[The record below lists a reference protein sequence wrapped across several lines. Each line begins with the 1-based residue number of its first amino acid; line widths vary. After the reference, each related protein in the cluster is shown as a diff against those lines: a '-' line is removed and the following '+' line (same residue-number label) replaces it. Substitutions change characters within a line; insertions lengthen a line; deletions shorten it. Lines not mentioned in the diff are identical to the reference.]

1 MTTRSTVDARDYDD
15 MPHSTTRVSRQPHTH
30 TQMSPHT
37 APVGLTRSIYWYF
50 VVIAVACAWY
60 VRAFTGRIGRRHRL
74 CGAAHLA
81 VLSWRAFRSHDAD
94 VGVAI
99 ARLEDAAL
107 AVSGCILTASAYGD
121 FAEAHARAK
130 PNKASGTLHAKATV
144 TGDEMLEHLFYQIVN
159 AVQIAY
165 LWHCDSEFFR
175 SAGFAWRCAACAVA
189 TSPWLFRARFPVNS
203 FSANYSEG
211 ALDFEST
218 LYRLKKWQYVLY
230 KTVILHG
237 LNVSM
242 IFAEDDDAYAL
253 VRSSGFRAFWLCL
266 NAAYVLEFF
275 LQTLVK
281 RRYIHQRTMLAL
293 NQALMAISTYAV
305 ILVLRA
311 VVISAAATCVVLNF
325 KNRKREMQNVAWA
338 IFVARALEISVEFDE

>member
-1 MTTRSTVDARDYDD
+1 MRAIVTIASGPPSRTATAGLSKD
-15 MPHSTTRVSRQPHTH
+15 MAPHE
-30 TQMSPHT
+30 
-37 APVGLTRSIYWYF
+37 APVGLERSIYWYF
-50 VVIAVACAWY
+50 AVIAVACAWY
-60 VRAFTGRIGRRHRL
+60 VRAFTGRVGRRHRM
-74 CGAAHLA
+74 CGAVHMF
-81 VLSWRAFRSHDAD
+81 VLCWRAFRIHDAN
-94 VGVAI
+94 VGVRI
-99 ARLEDAAL
+99 AVLEDFAL
-107 AVSGCILTASAYGD
+107 AVSGCVLTVSAYGD
-121 FAEAHARAK
+121 FAKAHARAK

-144 TGDEMLEHLFYQIVN
+144 KGEEMLEHLFYQIVN

-165 LWHCDSEFFR
+165 LWHCNSDVFR
-175 SAGFAWRCAACAVA
+175 RAGFAWRCAACALA
-189 TSPWLFRARFPVNS
+189 TAPWLFRSRFPVHS
-203 FSANYSEG
+203 FSANYASGDG
-211 ALDFEST
+211 AADIEST

-293 NQALMAISTYAV
+293 NQALMVISTYAV
-305 ILVLRA
+305 IPVLRA
-311 VVISAAATCVVLNF
+311 VALRAAATCLVLNF

-338 IFVARALEISVEFDE
+338 IFVARALEFNIELEE

>member
-1 MTTRSTVDARDYDD
+1 MRSANAA
-15 MPHSTTRVSRQPHTH
+15 PERVSQQPHAH
-30 TQMSPHT
+30 MSPHA
-37 APVGLTRSIYWYF
+37 APVGLMRSIYWYF

-81 VLSWRAFRSHDAD
+81 VLCWRAFRSHDAD

-175 SAGFAWRCAACAVA
+175 SAGFAWRCAACAAA

-305 ILVLRA
+305 IPVLRA

-338 IFVARALEISVEFDE
+338 IFIARALEISVEFDE